1 MQFVVAFLYHT
12 TEEDIGEYFLLQRV
26 LESQLFWERIYVFEL

>member
-12 TEEDIGEYFLLQRV
+12 TEEEIGEYFLAAKSLG
-26 LESQLFWERIYVFEL
+26 ESAFLGENLCL